1 MSCELQTVIF
11 DNYIIEISAN
21 KEVNI
26 CPGQFSS
33 SWPFCLISK
42 LVVNGDLILPSNPLL
57 QPRLPRNSDI
67 HCLGGVCFFQDTS
80 SWPYPKPSLPE
91 RSPTTG
97 TTAPWHPRGAHFYS
111 DLYGCLQYPF
121 WCQAVHT
128 AKLLGHG
135 IVNGMTHSPSPLP
148 LSSTSGGLL
157 TQLCL
162 PSRVCQIP
170 PATGLTGVPWGC
182 SAQSCFCLPGKVAR
196 KSYSPKLLIFI
207 QLYFGR
213 RSHKHFMWKY

>member
-1 MSCELQTVIF
+1 MGTW
-11 DNYIIEISAN
+11 Y
-21 KEVNI
+21 
-26 CPGQFSS
+26 CPQ
-33 SWPFCLISK
+33 
-42 LVVNGDLILPSNPLL
+42 
-57 QPRLPRNSDI
+57 I
-67 HCLGGVCFFQDTS
+67 HCFSHVFPETQIFIAWVEFVS
-80 SWPYPKPSLPE
+80 SRTQAADRIQNHHSLLPE

-121 WCQAVHT
+121 WCHAVHT
-128 AKLLGHG
+128 AKPALLLGDG

-148 LSSTSGGLL
+148 LSSTSGGSL

-170 PATGLTGVPWGC
+170 PATGLTRVPWGC
-182 SAQSCFCLPGKVAR
+182 SAQSCFCLPRKVAR